1 MINMQKLGLITVL
14 FALLFSSFTGCDN
27 SPLDKK
33 KKEKEEAKRT
43 EKKRYPKLTKTSM
56 ESLFNQSISQ
66 GAKKRALTMDEIIKS
81 TAVNSNLDL
90 YIAVT
95 PEHHERFGLKPL
107 RKKLQKQLSDEHPTF
122 DVRVSTDKKIF
133 MLLEKLERKIKEKK
147 VSKDEINKQ
156 LKFIGKKMES
166 NT

>member
-1 MINMQKLGLITVL
+1 MQKLGLITVL

-33 KKEKEEAKRT
+33 VKEEAKRT
-43 EKKRYPKLTKTSM
+43 EKEKGPKLTKTSM
-56 ESLFNQSISQ
+56 ESFNQSISQ

-133 MLLEKLERKIKEKK
+133 MLLEKLERKIKEKEL
-147 VSKDEINKQ
+147 SKDEINKQ

>member
-27 SPLDKK
+27 SPLVKK
-33 KKEKEEAKRT
+33 KKEEAKRT
-43 EKKRYPKLTKTSM
+43 EKGKGPKLTKTSM
-56 ESLFNQSISQ
+56 ESFNQSISQ
-66 GAKKRALTMDEIIKS
+66 GAKKRALTMDEIIKKS

-122 DVRVSTDKKIF
+122 DVRVSTVKKIF

>member
-1 MINMQKLGLITVL
+1 MQKLGLITVL

-33 KKEKEEAKRT
+33 VKEEAKRT
-43 EKKRYPKLTKTSM
+43 EKEKGPKLTKTSM
-56 ESLFNQSISQ
+56 ESFNQSISQ

-122 DVRVSTDKKIF
+122 DVRVST
-133 MLLEKLERKIKEKK
+133 E
-147 VSKDEINKQ
+147 
-156 LKFIGKKMES
+156 
-166 NT
+166 

>member
-1 MINMQKLGLITVL
+1 MRKIGLITAL
-14 FALLFSSFTGCDN
+14 FVLLFSSFTGCDN

-33 KKEKEEAKRT
+33 VKKEEAKRT
-43 EKKRYPKLTKTSM
+43 EKEKGPKLTKLST
-56 ESLFNQSISQ
+56 ESFNQSISQ
-66 GAKKRALTMDEIIKS
+66 EAKKKALAMDEIIKS

-90 YIAVT
+90 YIAVK

-107 RKKLQKQLSDEHPTF
+107 RKKLQKQLSDEYPTF

-133 MLLEKLERKIKEKK
+133 MLLEKLEIKIKRKE
-147 VSKDEINKQ
+147 VNKDEIKKQ
-156 LKFIGKKMES
+156 LKLIGSEMES

>member
-1 MINMQKLGLITVL
+1 MRKLGLITAL

-33 KKEKEEAKRT
+33 VKEEAKRT
-43 EKKRYPKLTKTSM
+43 EKEKGPKLTKTST
-56 ESLFNQSISQ
+56 ESFTFNQSISQ
-66 GAKKRALTMDEIIKS
+66 GAKKRALAMDEIIKS

-133 MLLEKLERKIKEKK
+133 MLLEKLESKIKKK
-147 VSKDEINKQ
+147 EVSKDEINKQ